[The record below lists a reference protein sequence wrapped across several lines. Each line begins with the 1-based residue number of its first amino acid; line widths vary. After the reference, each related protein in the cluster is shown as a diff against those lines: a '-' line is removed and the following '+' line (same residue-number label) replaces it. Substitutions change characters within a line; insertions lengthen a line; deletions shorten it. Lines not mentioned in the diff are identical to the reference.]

1 MWYLYIL
8 LCKDGSLRKRRFRKL
23 SLYTGISNN
32 VEKRFLEHKNGK
44 GGKYTRSHKPV
55 RLVYQEKLASHSAA
69 LKREFEIKNWTRVKK
84 EALINGDLEK
94 LKNL

>member
-8 LCKDGSLRKRRFRKL
+8 LCKDG

-44 GGKYTRSHKPV
+44 GGRYTRSHKPL
-55 RLVYQEKLASHSAA
+55 RLVYQEKLQTRSEA
-69 LKREFEIKNWTRVKK
+69 LKREFEIKSWDRAKK
-84 EALINGDLEK
+84 IK
-94 LKNL
+94 LCQQGNNSSCSGQGH